1 MFLCSD
7 LPQTY
12 PSIDTN
18 TSISVSAAH
27 QKEKVPTVSKTQCI
41 SSGRNWLFNWINWI
55 STWREGCSTPV
66 VPIPLSLP
74 LLTDKLLF
82 HLLLQLDQNLGAP
95 EQDMKLRVYMGL
107 LLAMLLALV
116 LLSQGGK
123 KGGKSITYYAS
134 SRNVIST
141 GAETTDARSTTPRSI
156 NAYETLTSG
165 ALTMDS
171 TIG

>member
-12 PSIDTN
+12 PLIDTD

-27 QKEKVPTVSKTQCI
+27 PKEKVPTVSKTQCL
-41 SSGRNWLFNWINWI
+41 SSGINWLFNWINWI

-74 LLTDKLLF
+74 LLTEKLLF

-95 EQDMKLRVYMGL
+95 EQDMKLRVHMGL

-116 LLSQGGK
+116 LLSQGK
-123 KGGKSITYYAS
+123 KVDKVLRIMLVFEMSLVLEPKRLMLGQLLL
-134 SRNVIST
+134 
-141 GAETTDARSTTPRSI
+141 DP
-156 NAYETLTSG
+156 
-165 ALTMDS
+165 
-171 TIG
+171 

>member
-12 PSIDTN
+12 PLIDTD

-27 QKEKVPTVSKTQCI
+27 PKEKVPTVSKTQCL
-41 SSGRNWLFNWINWI
+41 SSGINWLFNWINWI

-74 LLTDKLLF
+74 LLTEKLLF

-95 EQDMKLRVYMGL
+95 EQDMKLRVHMGL

-116 LLSQGGK
+116 LLSQGQKVYKVLRIRLVFEMSLVLEPKRLMLGQLLL
-123 KGGKSITYYAS
+123 
-134 SRNVIST
+134 
-141 GAETTDARSTTPRSI
+141 DP
-156 NAYETLTSG
+156 
-165 ALTMDS
+165 
-171 TIG
+171 

>member
-12 PSIDTN
+12 PLIDTD

-27 QKEKVPTVSKTQCI
+27 PKEKVPTVSKTQCL
-41 SSGRNWLFNWINWI
+41 SSGINWLFNWRNWI

-74 LLTDKLLF
+74 LLTEKLLF
-82 HLLLQLDQNLGAP
+82 HLLLQLDQNLARTGYETTCAYGS
-95 EQDMKLRVYMGL
+95 VTGY
-107 LLAMLLALV
+107 AACFSAAL
-116 LLSQGGK
+116 SGS
-123 KGGKSITYYAS
+123 KGGQSTTYYAS
-134 SRNVIST
+134 FRNVIST

-165 ALTMDS
+165 A
-171 TIG
+171 